1 MTPTSHR
8 EAGSAAV
15 ELTLL
20 TPLLLMFLLVVVALG
35 RMATARAD
43 VDGAARD
50 VARAASMARDPF
62 AAQQSSRDV
71 AAATL
76 AERGVT
82 CRSLEVT
89 VDTSAFRAGGWVA
102 ADVTCSVDLADLALL
117 RLPGTKAVHARFVA
131 PVDSLRAT
139 VS

>member
-1 MTPTSHR
+1 MRPASGA

-20 TPLLLMFLLVVVALG
+20 APLLVLFLLLVVALG
-35 RMATARAD
+35 RLATARAD

-50 VARAASMARDPF
+50 AARAASIARDP
-62 AAQQSSRDV
+62 ATAERSSHDA

-76 AERGVT
+76 VDRGVT
-82 CRSLEVT
+82 CRSLEVV
-89 VDTSAFRAGGWVA
+89 VDTSAFRPGGWVA
-102 ADVTCSVDLADLALL
+102 ADVTCSVDLADVALL

-131 PVDSLRAT
+131 PIDTLRAL
-139 VS
+139 S